1 MKEIEYRAGLLLERL
16 GEPVRFQILR
26 FLQDGPKNVSELA
39 RLTHRHPVTVSGHLA
54 ILRDLHVVR
63 YRNRGLFTFYELKL
77 KQTPQIMD
85 LAVQCAKEIAKSS
98 GKTKMSSL

>member
-16 GEPVRFQILR
+16 GEPIRFQILR
-26 FLQDGPKNVSELA
+26 HLQSGPKNVSELA
-39 RLTHRHPVTVSGHLA
+39 RLTKRHPATVSEHLA

-77 KQTPQIMD
+77 KRTPQIMD
-85 LAVQCAKEIAKSS
+85 LAIQCAKEIIIASAN
-98 GKTKMSSL
+98 